1 MKLAKS
7 LIVIA
12 LSTSLIS
19 GCSIDESLSSLG
31 SASISEITD
40 EIINQTLDIAGAIS
54 NDSTEQDYINSEMK
68 GAVDD
73 LMGIIEKSYET
84 AIKQEMTYY
93 FDSASDY
100 FNDEQIKVIN
110 KLEHPLDELYDDWLD
125 NDFGIGE
132 DIRLSIDEFT
142 YTLIDKE
149 KESKVNGYER

>member
-84 AIKQEMTYY
+84 YDYVVDTSSYEMLYSDENNGLAVYT
-93 FDSASDY
+93 DNSA
-100 FNDEQIKVIN
+100 KVFLVEYKLN
-110 KLEHPLDELYDDWLD
+110 KTVVFSGDAALEFLNSYIEKAS
-125 NDFGIGE
+125 GI
-132 DIRLSIDEFT
+132 DLNN
-142 YTLIDKE
+142 Y
-149 KESKVNGYER
+149 